1 MSDLS
6 EKRDVDKLEIDVPEW
21 EHFKESSGLLIQT
34 LGKYEIQK
42 SKEFCIR
49 LHCFE
54 DTVKLQLTNGRPP
67 TISSVETTKAVEV
80 APFAE
85 VGVEC
90 NLIEPTERL
99 SLCSI
104 RFGPLRDGMLST
116 CIQQSTGLN
125 N

>member
-1 MSDLS
+1 MVDLS
-6 EKRDVDKLEIDVPEW
+6 EKREVDKLEIDVQEW

-34 LGKYEIQK
+34 LSKYEIQK
-42 SKEFCIR
+42 SKEFSIR

-67 TISSVETTKAVEV
+67 TISSNETPKNVEAVS
-80 APFAE
+80 FAE
-85 VGVEC
+85 AGVEC

-116 CIQQSTGLN
+116 CIQQSPGLDN
-125 N
+125 